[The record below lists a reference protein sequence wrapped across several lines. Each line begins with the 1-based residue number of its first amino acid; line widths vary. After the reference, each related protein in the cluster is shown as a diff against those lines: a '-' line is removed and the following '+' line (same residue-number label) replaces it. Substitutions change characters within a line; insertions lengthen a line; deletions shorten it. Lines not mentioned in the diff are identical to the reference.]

1 MADPFQIRQAIRSDI
16 PALVAIERL
25 VFTDPWP
32 PAAFIGC
39 LTSYVIVAVR
49 EGWVVG
55 YLVARFTDL
64 KGEILN
70 LAVHPEDRRGGAAKG
85 LVRRA
90 LDDFAGAG
98 VREVRLEVRKSN
110 APAQSLYRTF
120 GFREVGSRPGYYI
133 RPREDAVVMTAVFG
147 PKKGSQKEEPESR
160 IFG

>member
-1 MADPFQIRQAIRSDI
+1 MADRFRIRQATRSDI

-25 VFTDPWP
+25 AFTDPWP

-39 LTSYVIVAVR
+39 LTSYLIVAVWEDR
-49 EGWVVG
+49 VVG
-55 YLVARFTDL
+55 YLVARFTDRE
-64 KGEILN
+64 GEILN

-85 LVRRA
+85 LVGRA

-98 VREVRLEVRKSN
+98 VGEVHLEVRKSN

-120 GFREVGSRPGYYI
+120 GFREVGTRPGYYV
-133 RPREDAVVMTAVFG
+133 RPKEDAVVMTAVFG
-147 PKKGSQKEEPESR
+147 PKKGPQKKEPESR